1 MVMTNK
7 KKILLIA
14 TTIAVAV
21 GGFAITQWWV
31 KSVYTYKGYKDK
43 DMINVVE
50 DDSTE
55 INSNEIP

>member
-1 MVMTNK
+1 MGNK
-7 KKILLIA
+7 KKAILIA
-14 TTIAVAV
+14 TTIVLAV
-21 GGFAITQWWV
+21 GGFALTQWWV

-50 DDSTE
+50 EDSTE

>member
-1 MVMTNK
+1 MTNK

-31 KSVYTYKGYKDK
+31 KKVTKIRGGIAIKQEYSEPTDTQPLS
-43 DMINVVE
+43 E
-50 DDSTE
+50 
-55 INSNEIP
+55 

>member
-1 MVMTNK
+1 MVMGNK

-31 KSVYTYKGYKDK
+31 KKVTKIRGGIAIKQ
-43 DMINVVE
+43 E
-50 DDSTE
+50 FTE
-55 INSNEIP
+55 PTDTQPLTE